1 MNHDS
6 LTSRVYLD
14 NIDPE
19 LLSFLKKYVNSF
31 VKWDLLHFFHNNPHT
46 IDTVE
51 NIARYAG
58 RDQETVQREL
68 SDLARRGLL
77 EETQMGEMIIYA
89 LVDDPDLRE
98 RLAKFV
104 EASEDREFRVRAIY
118 HVIRDMRRG

>member
-19 LLSFLKKYVNSF
+19 LLAFLRKFVNSF
-31 VKWDLLHFFHNNPHT
+31 IKWDLLHFFHHNPHT

-58 RDQETVQREL
+58 RDQEAVAEEL
-68 SDLARRGLL
+68 ADLAQRGLL
-77 EETQMGEMIIYA
+77 EETQMGDMIIYA
-89 LVDDPDLRE
+89 LIDSSTLRE
-98 RLAKFV
+98 QLSKFI

-118 HVIRDMRRG
+118 HVIRDMRKG